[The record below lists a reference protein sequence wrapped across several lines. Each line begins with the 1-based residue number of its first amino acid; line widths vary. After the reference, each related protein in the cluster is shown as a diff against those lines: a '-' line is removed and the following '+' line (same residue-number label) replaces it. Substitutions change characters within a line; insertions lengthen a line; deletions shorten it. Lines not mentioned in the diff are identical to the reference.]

1 VGFPGSA
8 RPDGGGPG
16 LSGREIRDDRSRISQ
31 ELNAG
36 YSQHMA
42 IPVGR
47 RRFLTGLGGVAAASV
62 WPPAVRAQKP
72 AMPVIGWL
80 STATASAQAVR
91 VAAFR
96 RGLAEMGYAEG
107 QNVAFAFRWAEEKRE
122 RVPQLAA
129 ELVAAGS
136 SVIIA
141 SDGPGTARPALAATK
156 AIPIIYQTG
165 GDPVKDGLVA
175 SMQRVGG
182 NVTAVTRLAKD
193 VVPKRLALLHE
204 LAPAAREIGMLFNP
218 AAADPDPPLGEIVAA
233 AQALGL
239 GLSPLP
245 AGTDKGIVTAL
256 EAFDNKM
263 KGAALLIGNDALFLG
278 RRQELGEL
286 ALRHAVPAAF
296 EHPEFAAVGGLLAY
310 GASLM
315 DSYRLVGLQAGR
327 ILKGEP
333 VAELP
338 VIEPRKFDLI
348 VNLKTAKALNLI
360 VPASIL
366 GSADEVIE

>member
-1 VGFPGSA
+1 MK
-8 RPDGGGPG
+8 R
-16 LSGREIRDDRSRISQ
+16 RDFIT
-31 ELNAG
+31 L
-36 YSQHMA
+36 
-42 IPVGR
+42 
-47 RRFLTGLGGVAAASV
+47 LGGAAAA
-62 WPPAVRAQKP
+62 WPLAARAQKP

-80 STATASAQAVR
+80 STATAQAQAVR

-96 RGLAEMGYAEG
+96 RGLGEMGYAEG
-107 QNVAFAFRWAEEKRE
+107 QNVAFEFRWAEEKRE
-122 RVPQLAA
+122 RLPALAA
-129 ELVAAGS
+129 ELAAAKA

-175 SMQRVGG
+175 SMRRSGG
-182 NVTAVTRLAKD
+182 NVTAVTRLARD

-204 LAPAAREIGMLFNP
+204 LAPSAREIGMLFNL
-218 AAADPDPPLGEIVAA
+218 AAPDPDPPLGEIAA
-233 AQALGL
+233 AARALGL
-239 GLSPLP
+239 SLTPMPG
-245 AGTDKGIVTAL
+245 GTDQGLATAI
-256 EAFDNKM
+256 EALNNKM
-263 KGAALLIGNDALFLG
+263 KGAALLISNDAFFLG
-278 RRQELGEL
+278 RRKELGQL

-296 EHPEFAAVGGLLAY
+296 EHPEFAASGGLVSY

-327 ILKGEP
+327 VLRGEP
-333 VAELP
+333 VAELA
-338 VIEPRKFDLI
+338 VVEPRKFELV

-366 GSADEVIE
+366 GSADEIIE

>member
-1 VGFPGSA
+1 
-8 RPDGGGPG
+8 
-16 LSGREIRDDRSRISQ
+16 LSGREIRGGHSRISQ

-42 IPVGR
+42 NPVGR
-47 RRFLTGLGGVAAASV
+47 RTVLTGLGGAAAASI
-62 WPPAVRAQKP
+62 WPVAGRAQKP

-80 STATASAQAVR
+80 STATAEAQAVR

-122 RVPQLAA
+122 RLPQLAA
-129 ELVAAGS
+129 ELVAAGA

-141 SDGPGTARPALAATK
+141 SDGPGTARPALTATK
-156 AIPIIYQTG
+156 TIPIIYQTG

-175 SMQRVGG
+175 SMRRVGG
-182 NVTAVTRLAKD
+182 NVSAVTRLAKD

-204 LAPAAREIGMLFNP
+204 LAPAAREIGMLFNL
-218 AAADPDPPLGEIVAA
+218 AAADPDPPLGEITAA
-233 AQALGL
+233 ARALGV

-245 AGTDKGIVTAL
+245 AGTEQSLAIAIA
-256 EAFDNKM
+256 AFDNKM
-263 KGAALLIGNDALFLG
+263 KGAALLIGNDAFFLG
-278 RRQELGEL
+278 RRKELGEL

-296 EHPEFAAVGGLLAY
+296 EHPEFAAAGGLLAY

-333 VAELP
+333 AAELS
-338 VIEPRKFDLI
+338 VVEPRKFELI

-366 GSADEVIE
+366 GAADEVIE

>member
-1 VGFPGSA
+1 MN
-8 RPDGGGPG
+8 R
-16 LSGREIRDDRSRISQ
+16 RDLIT
-31 ELNAG
+31 L
-36 YSQHMA
+36 
-42 IPVGR
+42 
-47 RRFLTGLGGVAAASV
+47 LGGAAAT
-62 WPPAVRAQKP
+62 WPLAARAQKP

-80 STATASAQAVR
+80 STATAEAQAVR

-96 RGLAEMGYAEG
+96 RGLGEMGYAEG
-107 QNVAFAFRWAEEKRE
+107 QNVAFEFRWAEEKRE
-122 RVPQLAA
+122 RLPSLAA
-129 ELVAAGS
+129 ELVAAKAA
-136 SVIIA
+136 VIIA

-156 AIPIIYQTG
+156 TIPIIYQTG

-175 SMQRVGG
+175 SMRRGGG

-204 LAPAAREIGMLFNP
+204 LASSVDEIGMLFNL
-218 AAADPDPPLGEIVAA
+218 AASDPDPPLGEIEAVAR
-233 AQALGL
+233 ALGL
-239 GLSPLP
+239 KLTPLP
-245 AGTDKGIVTAL
+245 VGSDQGLATAI
-256 EAFDNKM
+256 EAFDQKM
-263 KGAALLIGNDALFLG
+263 KGAALLISNDAFFLG
-278 RRQELGEL
+278 RRKQLGEL

-296 EHPEFAAVGGLLAY
+296 EHTEFAASGGLVAY

-333 VAELP
+333 VAELA
-338 VIEPRKFDLI
+338 VVEPRKFELI

-366 GSADEVIE
+366 GSADEVIQ